1 MKKLSIKESIAINE
15 SKSKFDRATDLG
27 IGFTA
32 PTSTLDNEDTLKMI
46 TEPLAVINSAD
57 TTDKE
62 KAAAR
67 RSLKNAKKMLIDPNI
82 KDFEDFDTY
91 WRERYKYAKSIFKK
105 VLKMLPAELNED

>member
-32 PTSTLDNEDTLKMI
+32 PTSTFDNEDTLKMI
-46 TEPLAVINSAD
+46 TEPLSVINSAD
-57 TTDKE
+57 ATDKE

-67 RSLKNAKKMLIDPNI
+67 RSLKNTKKMLLDANI
-82 KDFEDFDTY
+82 QDFEDFDIY
-91 WRERYKYAKSIFKK
+91 WRERYKYAKSVFKK
-105 VLKMLPAELNED
+105 VLKMLPDDLD